1 MCIVHVV
8 SRVSSEAKGRGKG
21 REGGRDREETGAL
34 PLFAPAAARHCLG
47 GSLGKQRSTLIALHT
62 FGGDWGRSKTL
73 QNQLQTDASP
83 SLTPLTAWPMCWPII
98 NELNLTFGSLHAPT
112 TTTITT
118 ICIELRGKKVE
129 VEMLWKRF
137 EAAKS
142 VGKVKGEGGLKHLH
156 LAFYK
161 RKDAFAFYS

>member
-8 SRVSSEAKGRGKG
+8 SRVSSEAKGGGG
-21 REGGRDREETGAL
+21 REGREEEIGRKRELAIVCAGSSAALLRGQPGQTAGHINCIAYFRGRLGAQQNTAKSTPNRRL
-34 PLFAPAAARHCLG
+34 PL
-47 GSLGKQRSTLIALHT
+47 
-62 FGGDWGRSKTL
+62 
-73 QNQLQTDASP
+73 
-83 SLTPLTAWPMCWPII
+83 PLTARPMCWPII

-137 EAAKS
+137 E
-142 VGKVKGEGGLKHLH
+142 VEKGAG
-156 LAFYK
+156 
-161 RKDAFAFYS
+161 